1 MLKPRAYKR
10 ELNGEFD
17 MSTITRRSLILSG
30 AGLATAAFV
39 VPAEAATGSV
49 SLHIASAGF
58 IFGVTGGSGTL
69 TFRGQQFPLRV
80 GGINAGALVGV
91 SATDLVGT
99 ASNIHAPGDIAG
111 LYSAIGAGLS
121 IAGGRSSARLSNA
134 NGVVLRLHGRQVGF
148 SFSIDLS
155 GMSISLA

>member
-1 MLKPRAYKR
+1 M
-10 ELNGEFD
+10 G
-17 MSTITRRSLILSG
+17 IVTRRSLILSG

-39 VPAEAATGSV
+39 VPAEASTGSV

-69 TFRGQQFPLRV
+69 TFRGRQYPLRI
-80 GGINAGALVGV
+80 GGISAGALIGA

-99 ASNIHAPGDIAG
+99 ASNLHAAGDIAG
-111 LYSAIGAGLS
+111 IYSAVGAGMAV
-121 IAGGRSSARLSNA
+121 AGGRSATQLSNA
-134 NGVVLRLHGRQVGF
+134 NGVVLRLRGRQVGF

>member
-69 TFRGQQFPLRV
+69 RFRGQQFPLRV

-121 IAGGRSSARLSNA
+121 IAGGKSTAQLSNA

>member
-1 MLKPRAYKR
+1 M
-10 ELNGEFD
+10 G
-17 MSTITRRSLILSG
+17 IVTRRSVILSG

-69 TFRGQQFPLRV
+69 TFRGHQFPLRI
-80 GGINAGALVGV
+80 GGISAGALIGA

-99 ASNIHAPGDIAG
+99 ASNLHAPGDIAG
-111 LYSAIGAGLS
+111 IYSAVGAGLAV
-121 IAGGRSSARLSNA
+121 AGGRSATQLSNA
-134 NGVVLRLHGRQVGF
+134 NGVVLRLRGRQVGF

>member
-1 MLKPRAYKR
+1 M
-10 ELNGEFD
+10 G
-17 MSTITRRSLILSG
+17 IVTRRSLILSG

-49 SLHIASAGF
+49 AMHIASAGF

-69 TFRGQQFPLRV
+69 TFRGRQYPLRI
-80 GGINAGALVGV
+80 GGISAGALIGA

-99 ASNIHAPGDIAG
+99 ASNLHAPGDIAG
-111 LYSAIGAGLS
+111 IYSAVGAGMAV
-121 IAGGRSSARLSNA
+121 AGGRSATQLSNA
-134 NGVVLRLHGRQVGF
+134 NGVVLRLRGRQVGF

-155 GMSISLA
+155 GMSISLG

>member
-1 MLKPRAYKR
+1 M
-10 ELNGEFD
+10 N
-17 MSTITRRSLILSG
+17 TITRRGLILSG
-30 AGLATAAFV
+30 AGLATGAFIA
-39 VPAEAATGSV
+39 PAEAATGSI
-49 SLHIASAGF
+49 SLRIASAGF

-69 TFRGQQFPLRV
+69 TFRGHQYPLKV
-80 GGINAGALVGV
+80 GGISAGALIGA

-99 ASNIHAPGDIAG
+99 ASNVHSPGDING
-111 LYSAIGAGLS
+111 IYSAIGAGLS
-121 IAGGRSSARLSNA
+121 VAGGRSAAQLSNA

>member
-1 MLKPRAYKR
+1 
-10 ELNGEFD
+10 

-49 SLHIASAGF
+49 SLHIARAGF

-99 ASNIHAPGDIAG
+99 ASNLHAPGDIAG
-111 LYSAIGAGLS
+111 LYSAIGAGLAL
-121 IAGGRSSARLSNA
+121 AGGGSS
-134 NGVVLRLHGRQVGF
+134 G
-148 SFSIDLS
+148 
-155 GMSISLA
+155 